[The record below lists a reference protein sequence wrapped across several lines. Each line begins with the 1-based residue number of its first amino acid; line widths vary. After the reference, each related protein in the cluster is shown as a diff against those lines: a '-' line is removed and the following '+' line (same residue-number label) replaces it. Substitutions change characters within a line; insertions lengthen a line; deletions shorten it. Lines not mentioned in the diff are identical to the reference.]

1 MDLDFEIQC
10 PKCKRKVKLKMRN
23 LKKGSSHPCPRCK
36 TEFVVSDDNFRKAQ
50 KELDDFQKNLKKLK
64 F

>member
-23 LKKGSSHPCPRCK
+23 LKKGSEHPCPRCK
-36 TEFVVSDDNFRKAQ
+36 TKFVVSDDNFRKAQ